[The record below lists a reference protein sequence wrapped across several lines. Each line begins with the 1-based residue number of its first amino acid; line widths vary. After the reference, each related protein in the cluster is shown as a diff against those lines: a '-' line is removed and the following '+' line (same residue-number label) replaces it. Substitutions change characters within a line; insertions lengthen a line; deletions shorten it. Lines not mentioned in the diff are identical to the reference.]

1 MRGFSL
7 RRFHLDP
14 EVLAPV
20 SLSWPHPQRLP
31 TSSAGLVSSG
41 PFPSKAGYR
50 HGLRHSRI
58 LLSGFQTF
66 RAFAVWLSR
75 IAAFNCRREIRYGH
89 CPIRPHRR
97 WPSTRGKKFLAS
109 PKFRLNQLHAG
120 TQFRRLV
127 RSLSIRPSW
136 LLAPC
141 ADPTKVALSPLG
153 RLGLL
158 RPGFQFLGL
167 PKNCQI

>member
-1 MRGFSL
+1 MRDFSV
-7 RRFHLDP
+7 RRLHLDP
-14 EVLAPV
+14 EVLARV

-31 TSSAGLVSSG
+31 TSSASLVSSG

-58 LLSGFQTF
+58 LLSGLQTF

-75 IAAFNCRREIRYGH
+75 IAAFNFRREIRYGH
-89 CPIRPHRR
+89 CPILPHRH
-97 WPSTRGKKFLAS
+97 WPSTRGKKILAS
-109 PKFRLNQLHAG
+109 PIAPLESASCGDPISAISPFTFDTAL
-120 TQFRRLV
+120 LV
-127 RSLSIRPSW
+127 
-136 LLAPC
+136 ACPC

-158 RPGFQFLGL
+158 RPAFQFLGV
-167 PKNCQI
+167 PKNCRI